1 MWVDWRIKET
11 KSSLADERQTEN
23 MSRKGN
29 NMSGGITEKK
39 INDQYIIRQHK
50 EHNEIT
56 KCSNGNPYVQETTPM
71 TFQL

>member
-29 NMSGGITEKK
+29 NMSGG
-39 INDQYIIRQHK
+39 DYRK
-50 EHNEIT
+50 ED
-56 KCSNGNPYVQETTPM
+56 K
-71 TFQL
+71 